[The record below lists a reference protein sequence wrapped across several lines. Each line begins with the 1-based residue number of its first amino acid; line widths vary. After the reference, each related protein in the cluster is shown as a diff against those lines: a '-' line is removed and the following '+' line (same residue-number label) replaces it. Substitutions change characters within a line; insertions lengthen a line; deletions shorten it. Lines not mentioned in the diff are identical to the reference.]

1 MCMRKILN
9 AVREID
15 WKEFFI
21 DMSLF
26 VIVCIVIDYA
36 FYYLLN

>member
-1 MCMRKILN
+1 MRKILA
-9 AVREID
+9 AVREIN

>member
-1 MCMRKILN
+1 MRKILD

-26 VIVCIVIDYA
+26 FIVCIAIDY
-36 FYYLLN
+36 F